1 MEINIEKH
9 ILQTIKKGNSVTS
22 LFSLGFSYAQIFKWL
37 YELEKNEMI
46 YNKENIRMLTSK
58 GESRLDNLNQKK
70 TVVILPLNEYK
81 KERKDID
88 EVYLP

>member
-1 MEINIEKH
+1 
-9 ILQTIKKGNSVTS
+9 
-22 LFSLGFSYAQIFKWL
+22 
-37 YELEKNEMI
+37 
-46 YNKENIRMLTSK
+46 MLTSK

-70 TVVILPLNEYK
+70 TVVIMPLNEYK